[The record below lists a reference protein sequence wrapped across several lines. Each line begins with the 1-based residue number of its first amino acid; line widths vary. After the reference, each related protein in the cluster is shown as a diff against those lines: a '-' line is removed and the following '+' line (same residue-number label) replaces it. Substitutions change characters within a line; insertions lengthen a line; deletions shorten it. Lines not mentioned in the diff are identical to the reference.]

1 MCIIAAV
8 LFIVVVDP
16 ASQLLLSF
24 SDAFSDVQL
33 TDELL
38 DLLCTEEVIT
48 RKTQAKI
55 KESGYLLVDESLRSV
70 CATVAEDHNKLKVLA
85 DVLSKFKQT
94 ASLAINLIS
103 DYGMCVMIMHVNVLQ
118 IILF

>member
-38 DLLCTEEVIT
+38 DLLCTEVIT

-103 DYGMCVMIMHVNVLQ
+103 DYGMCVIIMHVNVLQ